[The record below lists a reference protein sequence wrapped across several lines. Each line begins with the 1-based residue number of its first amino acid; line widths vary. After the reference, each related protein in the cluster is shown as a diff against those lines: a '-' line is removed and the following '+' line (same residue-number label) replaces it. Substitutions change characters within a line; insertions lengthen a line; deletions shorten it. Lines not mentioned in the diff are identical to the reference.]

1 MGLDDLIF
9 LHPPQKKTNCLVVC
23 IFSPSFG
30 CFFPILTQQGSVGID
45 PTKRGGIFWKE
56 GNEPQ
61 QSGGNPK
68 RLALAFMHLFV

>member
-1 MGLDDLIF
+1 M
-9 LHPPQKKTNCLVVC
+9 
-23 IFSPSFG
+23 
-30 CFFPILTQQGSVGID
+30 FFPILTQHRVSWGID